1 MYRVDSVDMVILL
14 RYAVTALHR
23 LHSALNIT
31 PLGGLGFTSF
41 PSTPSLSK
49 HGHEQQ
55 QETILVIISMA
66 AFLQFFL
73 SYGIR
78 RIRCLGRS
86 RLKCSEADEALT
98 LMSQCMIIMQC
109 GQWRVYEVSQC
120 DVGAL

>member
-14 RYAVTALHR
+14 RYAVTALHT

-41 PSTPSLSK
+41 PFTPSLSK

-55 QETILVIISMA
+55 QETIFIIISMT

-86 RLKCSEADEALT
+86 RLKCSEADEAL
-98 LMSQCMIIMQC
+98 MSQCTVIMQC